1 MSKILITGGA
11 GFIGSHLA
19 DKLIERGNKVVIL
32 DDLSYGSEKNINPKA
47 KFYKADIRDI
57 QGVSEIFEAERPEAV
72 FHYAAQ
78 TSVTRSMADPIMDV
92 NINIVGSLNIFKNCV
107 DLKVKKIVFPSSMGV
122 YGNAKDLPL
131 TEDSPKN
138 PISPYALG
146 KFVAEKNLGFY
157 GAKGLDYSII
167 RYSNVYGPRQSA
179 SGEGGVVS
187 IFANRILKNE
197 SPVVFG
203 TGEQTRDFLYV
214 GDAVDAALKAMDS
227 PKGSVYN
234 VSTNSEIS
242 ILDLIKDFSAKLKK
256 DIKPVFAPAREG
268 EIISSRASF
277 SLIKKELGWDPACQF
292 GDGLDQ
298 TIKYFDS

>member
-19 DKLIERGNKVVIL
+19 DKLIEQGNSVAIL
-32 DDLSYGSEKNINPKA
+32 DDLSYGREKNINPKA

-78 TSVTRSMADPIMDV
+78 TSVVRSMADPIMDT
-92 NINIVGSLNIFKNCV
+92 NINVVGSLNIFKNCINY
-107 DLKVKKIVFPSSMGV
+107 KVKKIVFPSSMGV

-131 TEDSPKN
+131 REDSPKD

-157 GAKGLDYSII
+157 GLKGLDYSII
-167 RYSNVYGPRQSA
+167 RYSNVYGPRQS
-179 SGEGGVVS
+179 SEGEGGVVS
-187 IFANRILKNE
+187 IFASRILNNE
-197 SPVVFG
+197 SPVIFG

-214 GDAVDAALKAMDS
+214 GDAVKAALRAMEA

-234 VSTNSEIS
+234 VSTNSEVS
-242 ILDLIKDFSAKLKK
+242 IIGLIKNFSEKMGKEV
-256 DIKPVFAPAREG
+256 KPVFAPAREG
-268 EIISSRASF
+268 EILSSRASF
-277 SLIKKELGWDPACQF
+277 SLIKKELGWEPNCRF
-292 GDGLDQ
+292 GEGLDQ
-298 TIKYFDS
+298 TIKYFES

>member
-19 DKLIERGNKVVIL
+19 DKLIEQGNKVVIL
-32 DDLSYGSEKNINPKA
+32 DDLSYGSEKNVNPKA

-57 QGVSEIFEAERPEAV
+57 SISGIFEREKPDAV

-78 TSVTRSMADPIMDV
+78 TSVAKSMADPIMDA
-92 NINIVGSLNIFKNCV
+92 NINIVGSLNVFKNCV
-107 DLKVKKIVFPSSMGV
+107 DFKVKKIVFPSSMGV
-122 YGNAKDLPL
+122 YGNTKELPL
-131 TEDSPKN
+131 TEDSSKN

-157 GAKGLDYSII
+157 GIKGLDYSII

-187 IFANRILKNE
+187 IFAKKILNNE
-197 SPVVFG
+197 PPIVFG

-214 GDAVDAALKAMDS
+214 GDAVAAALKAMNS

-242 ILDLIKDFSAKLKK
+242 ILGLIEDFSAKLGKE
-256 DIKPVFAPAREG
+256 IKPVFAPAREG

-292 GDGLDQ
+292 SEGLDK

>member
-1 MSKILITGGA
+1 MDT
-11 GFIGSHLA
+11 
-19 DKLIERGNKVVIL
+19 
-32 DDLSYGSEKNINPKA
+32 NIN
-47 KFYKADIRDI
+47 
-57 QGVSEIFEAERPEAV
+57 V
-72 FHYAAQ
+72 
-78 TSVTRSMADPIMDV
+78 
-92 NINIVGSLNIFKNCV
+92 VGSLNIFKNCINY
-107 DLKVKKIVFPSSMGV
+107 KVKKIVFPSSMGV

-131 TEDSPKN
+131 TENSPKD

-157 GAKGLDYSII
+157 GMKGLDYSII

-187 IFANRILKNE
+187 IFASRILNNE
-197 SPVVFG
+197 PPVVFG

-214 GDAVDAALKAMDS
+214 GDAVRAALKAMNS

-242 ILDLIKDFSAKLKK
+242 IIGLIKNFSEKIGKE
-256 DIKPVFAPAREG
+256 IKPVFASARGG

-277 SLIKKELGWDPACQF
+277 SLIKKDLGWEPVCPF

-298 TIKYFDS
+298 TIKYFES